1 MEQTEE
7 THRPSYIFHDLPEE
21 QRTQCIAQKTFYL
34 KNGDVIVREY
44 NQTEWNSR
52 WYKKNKERMTT
63 SDVCVCGGKFSP
75 NNKFKHY
82 NTKMHKQH
90 MATINV

>member
-1 MEQTEE
+1 MENSQV
-7 THRPSYIFHDLPEE
+7 IDVQLPEKC
-21 QRTQCIAQKTFYL
+21 CISHKSFTK

-52 WYKKNKERMTT
+52 WYQKNKERMTT
-63 SDVCVCGGKFSP
+63 SNVCICGGQFSP

-82 NTKMHKQH
+82 NSKKHRQH
-90 MATINV
+90 SINTTIIV